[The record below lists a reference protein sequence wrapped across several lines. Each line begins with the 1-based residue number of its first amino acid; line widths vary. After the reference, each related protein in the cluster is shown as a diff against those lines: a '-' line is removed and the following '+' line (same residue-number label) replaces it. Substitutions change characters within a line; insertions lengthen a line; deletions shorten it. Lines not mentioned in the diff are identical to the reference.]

1 VRAASASCGLRIGW
15 TLTLAAGMA
24 FFAHACKP
32 VVRQRWQHAF
42 LEVYNQFL
50 LSLSPRDRDSPTKTS
65 ADDSGSPA
73 PPLWLGTVPLPI
85 LYVAYSVLVEKGVSV
100 TDDALLQVVTQPDVL
115 FRAYQDV
122 QISAMHEHEYGMVR
136 GAAATAYAQVFEAM
150 AECGSLDY
158 MIKAEAPSAAA
169 GAADEEEED
178 DPNREIA
185 WWCIPPD
192 SDMARGKDALL
203 SLVGQSHVARLPRPS
218 SASTP
223 ERHATFRT

>member
-1 VRAASASCGLRIGW
+1 MRAASASCGLQIGW
-15 TLTLAAGMA
+15 TLTLAAGVA

-203 SLVGQSHVARLPRPS
+203 SLVGQSHVARLPCPS

>member
-1 VRAASASCGLRIGW
+1 VRAAAPSCGLRISW
-15 TLTLAAGMA
+15 TLTLAAGVA

-50 LSLSPRDRDSPTKTS
+50 LSLSPRDRESPTKTS

-158 MIKAEAPSAAA
+158 MIKAEAPSTAA

-192 SDMARGKDALL
+192 SDMARGKDTLL

>member
-1 VRAASASCGLRIGW
+1 MTTCVRTASGRTTA
-15 TLTLAAGMA
+15 
-24 FFAHACKP
+24 ACKP

-50 LSLSPRDRDSPTKTS
+50 LSLSPCDRDDESPTKTS

-85 LYVAYSVLVEKGVSV
+85 LYVAYAVLVEKGVSV

-136 GAAATAYAQVFEAM
+136 GAAAAAYAQVFEAM

-158 MIKAEAPSAAA
+158 MIKAKAACTA
-169 GAADEEEED
+169 AAADEEEED

-192 SDMARGKDALL
+192 SDMARGRDTLL

-223 ERHATFRT
+223 EPCATFQT

>member
-1 VRAASASCGLRIGW
+1 MASSSCCLRIGW
-15 TLTLAAGMA
+15 ALTLAAGVA

-50 LSLSPRDRDSPTKTS
+50 LSLSPCDRDDESPTKTS

-85 LYVAYSVLVEKGVSV
+85 LYVAYAVLVEKGVSV

-136 GAAATAYAQVFEAM
+136 GAAAAAYAQVFEAM

-158 MIKAEAPSAAA
+158 MIKAEAACTAAA
-169 GAADEEEED
+169 VDEEEED
-178 DPNREIA
+178 DLNREIA

-192 SDMARGKDALL
+192 SDMARGRDTLL

-223 ERHATFRT
+223 EPCATFQT